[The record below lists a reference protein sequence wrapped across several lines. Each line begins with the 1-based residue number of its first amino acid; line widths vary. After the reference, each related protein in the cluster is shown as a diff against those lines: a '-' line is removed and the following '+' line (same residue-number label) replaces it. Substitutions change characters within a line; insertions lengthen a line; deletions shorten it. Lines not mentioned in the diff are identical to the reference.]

1 MKLKNI
7 FNGII
12 YELTDTNSNYIEMYH
27 GGNKWYSEPELR
39 PPSKGRYEFGPGIYF
54 TNNYETAKKYAKGSN
69 VVQLVKIDK
78 NFKDMKLVSIEI
90 NQALDFIKN
99 KIPPKNR
106 KSIQTDIIRYMERS
120 GKMSVPL
127 TVINNLIVNWESGS
141 GQIGVDI
148 ANFFAQSGADAIVE
162 DRSGNEQWMVVFN
175 PKIIKKYEVVKNVPV
190 ENYQLPRVK

>member
-1 MKLKNI
+1 
-7 FNGII
+7 
-12 YELTDTNSNYIEMYH
+12 
-27 GGNKWYSEPELR
+27 
-39 PPSKGRYEFGPGIYF
+39 
-54 TNNYETAKKYAKGSN
+54 
-69 VVQLVKIDK
+69 
-78 NFKDMKLVSIEI
+78 MKLVSIEI

-106 KSIQTDIIRYMERS
+106 KNIQSDVIRYSERS
-120 GKMSVPL
+120 GKTQIPL

-141 GQIGVDI
+141 GQIGVEI

>member
-1 MKLKNI
+1 MNLKTI
-7 FNGII
+7 FNNII
-12 YELTDTNSNYIEMYH
+12 NELSEDNLTYIEMYH

-78 NFKDMKLVSIEI
+78 NFRDMKLVSIEI
-90 NQALDFIKN
+90 DNVLDFIKS